1 MTTARD
7 PGRVPVRNG
16 PYYCSPRCGGGKFCR
31 HEWYEAAKRNAE
43 ALASRMG
50 DGWKVE
56 VWENLGWHYLVQ
68 KGCVTIHINED
79 RNQPF
84 DRKNG
89 YPVRSYSAWIQ
100 PGVVISDHVLQIIES
115 AQTPEDALGFAVQ
128 AARTAMSRMGE
139 ALATLHEVADG

>member
-1 MTTARD
+1 MAEAID
-7 PGRVPVRNG
+7 LGRVPVRNG

-50 DGWKVE
+50 EGWEAE
-56 VWENLGWHYLVQ
+56 VWENLGWHYRVQ
-68 KGCVTIHINED
+68 KGCVTIYVNEYK
-79 RNQPF
+79 NLGF
-84 DRKNG
+84 DPEVG

-100 PGVVISDHVLQIIES
+100 PGIVVSNTVIQIIES
-115 AQTPEDALGFAVQ
+115 AGTPEDALGFAVQ

-139 ALATLHEVADG
+139 ALAALHEVADG